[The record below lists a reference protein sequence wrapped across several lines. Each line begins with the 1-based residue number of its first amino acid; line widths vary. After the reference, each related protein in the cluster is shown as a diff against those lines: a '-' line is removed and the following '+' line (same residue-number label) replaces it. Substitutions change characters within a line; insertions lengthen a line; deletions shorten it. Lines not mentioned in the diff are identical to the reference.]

1 MHNRKI
7 KISKLFIIG
16 SLFIFSNIYSQ
27 NKDSLYRVN
36 LDVGLGYGIHI
47 TDLEFEGLQTQQ
59 GLFSFRIMWQ
69 PEHHLRV
76 GIESGFLALYSLE
89 SELFNSTFGS
99 TDVFL
104 TLQAIPI
111 MFVSI
116 TEVAKNVEVIAGIGG
131 SILISEV
138 NSFDNNVRSTSW
150 NNTYEFGVSYLLPVS
165 KTLKLGGEF
174 KSFYFSRLENFHLSL
189 QIAIKYDFYSY

>member
-1 MHNRKI
+1 MLDRHSKI
-7 KISKLFIIG
+7 IYLIILVCFG
-16 SLFIFSNIYSQ
+16 IFSNIQSQ
-27 NKDSLYRVN
+27 NSNSLYRMN
-36 LDVGLGYGIHI
+36 LDVGLGFGMHV
-47 TDLEFEGLQTQQ
+47 TNLTFEDVEAQQ
-59 GLFSFRIMWQ
+59 GIFSFRVMWQ

-76 GIESGFLALYSLE
+76 GIESGYLPLYSLDAKVYD
-89 SELFNSTFGS
+89 TIFGS

-116 TEVAKNVEVIAGIGG
+116 TEVAKNFEVIAGIGG

-165 KTLKLGGEF
+165 KTLKMGGEV
-174 KSFYFSRLENFHLSL
+174 KTFYFSRLENFHISL
-189 QIAIKYDFYSY
+189 QVAIKYDFFSY